1 MFFQDTMIVC
11 NEALLYLKFQKFKNS
26 GQEMNYLSAKN
37 PDVLYDKFLF
47 LQSYGKVR
55 NRITEI
61 V

>member
-1 MFFQDTMIVC
+1 MIVC